1 MIILELTS
9 DYQATLAAGISI
21 VFASLVSYKVIGQSV
36 FDKVLANK
44 NVDLDIGREN
54 IKLQQTY
61 ISEICHKDYCKI
73 NTSDTI
79 ESAIKMTIAKNS
91 EAYLTDSE
99 NKSLNKLELPFLLS
113 QK

>member
-1 MIILELTS
+1 M
-9 DYQATLAAGISI
+9 
-21 VFASLVSYKVIGQSV
+21 VSYKVIGQSV

-44 NVDLDIGREN
+44 NVDLDIGEN

-61 ISEICHKDYCKI
+61 ISEICQKDYCKI

-79 ESAIKMTIAKNS
+79 ESAIKKMTIAKNS

-99 NKSLNKLELPFLLS
+99 NKILNKLELPFLLS
-113 QK
+113 QKNKNIL